1 MDGLTRTVTS
11 VVAGLV
17 AFAGAFFYLMPAG
30 CDDEG
35 GVPSWE
41 RCTSLAGTPAFSF
54 ADFGLVNQFDIL
66 IPVIAFAM
74 ATSIV
79 WLLLATAGSNGDRIG

>member
-1 MDGLTRTVTS
+1 MDRLTRTVTS

-30 CDDEG
+30 CDDVG

-41 RCTSLAGTPAFSF
+41 RCTSFGGTPAFSLS
-54 ADFGLVNQFDIL
+54 DFGLVNQFDIL
-66 IPVIAFAM
+66 IPLLAFAI
-74 ATSIV
+74 TTTVV
-79 WLLLATAGSNGDRIG
+79 WLLLAATGSNRDLTG